1 MTAPCALTF
10 PTDRPFV
17 LGVVG
22 DSVTQRGSFASV
34 VTNSWVELVRARIA
48 TQCPM
53 GVTRIDATEHH
64 DAYGNTTLGTIDTY
78 PSGCDLVLVGLG
90 TNDCR
95 SQDGSGNWV
104 YGQSATYAAA
114 QTVYSS
120 VAAQNPGA
128 VVFGLGVWDQ
138 SILTWYNA
146 GSRVVRW
153 DALIGERCH
162 ENGGIWVSVSDL
174 WDYSPNRL
182 PTGVA
187 AFGGYS
193 TDGFHPNDAGHAAI
207 AARAAN
213 ALRLP

>member
-1 MTAPCALTF
+1 MTTGNPWTF
-10 PTDRPFV
+10 PTDRPAI

-34 VTNSWVELVRARIA
+34 VTNSWVELVRTRIA
-48 TQCPM
+48 AQCPQ
-53 GVTRIDATEHH
+53 GVTRIDSVGHH
-64 DAYGNTTLGTIDTY
+64 DAYGNTCLGTIDTY

-95 SQDGSGNWV
+95 QQDSSGNWV
-104 YGQSATYAAA
+104 YSPSQTYASA
-114 QTVYSS
+114 QTVYST

-138 SILTWYNA
+138 SMLTWYNA

-162 ENGGIWVSVSDL
+162 EAGGIWVSVSDL

-187 AFGGYS
+187 AFGGFQ

-207 AARAAN
+207 AARAIN